1 MTGPA
6 KVGNGDPSP
15 TSAGPPSPG
24 IGIVDASRR
33 LAAALVAAGRTRI
46 ELAALELEEAR
57 VQLVRMWIRAALTL
71 YLLFTGLWL
80 GLGWWLL
87 VSEPSDRIWIAGGL
101 ALAFTTGGLALA
113 WAWRREAKAMRPWL
127 SSSLEELALDE
138 AALRGRST
146 PPHDPA

>member
-6 KVGNGDPSP
+6 EIGGGGPGPAAAQVPPQGVG
-15 TSAGPPSPG
+15 
-24 IGIVDASRR
+24 ILDASRR

-46 ELAALELEEAR
+46 ELAVVELEEAR
-57 VQLVRMWIRAALTL
+57 LQLVRLWIRAALTL

-138 AALRGRST
+138 AALRGRSA